1 MGDSG
6 SEESSYVTARSS
18 NGKNKFVHTAE
29 ARIPLAP
36 SNIPE
41 QKPNHGDQ
49 GVEVPNL
56 GEQGNL
62 NYEDNVKSHQSF
74 VNMRQLFDCKKCD
87 QKVMRKQMGQ
97 HLRKVHGIHPKCVSC
112 KACGIRTLAGFP
124 HFCVPNSL
132 FGHLRRWEARVPGP
146 YELEEVDENISKLT
160 SCGSCNFKTSTH
172 PKLIRHIQLMHC
184 KKESYFQAREDE
196 FRDTTCNHANCGK
209 RFKNW
214 SDLWVHLCNQHHVIS
229 KDVVRDA
236 ALGIKE
242 RSLNQSVAKVGSPV
256 SKENLGDKDLSDE
269 INEDDELEVE
279 AGDRTRPSQEE
290 QNKKRRYD
298 AVADGA
304 ENHSAENPSAEKDK
318 RREEGEVRSASSD
331 SIKVDVKEKAIIK
344 KKKEKKAMKE
354 APPACE
360 YERIRAKNIE
370 ERKEFFR
377 KLNLEGDIDA
387 VKV

>member
-1 MGDSG
+1 MGFRFVLIGEEKHNKDDQNVQLRDFNLVGASYGAMTGLKLKQEPNQGGYKIRNHVHQQVKHDHDQGKHLQKTEILFTSSGNSSSTTSRASSRASENDSG

-49 GVEVPNL
+49 EVEVPNL
-56 GEQGNL
+56 SEQENPSQE
-62 NYEDNVKSHQSF
+62 EDVKPHQSF
-74 VNMRQLFDCKKCD
+74 VNMRQLLDCKKCD

-124 HFCVPNSL
+124 HLCVPNSL

-196 FRDTTCNHANCGK
+196 FRDTTCNHSNCRG
-209 RFKNW
+209 
-214 SDLWVHLCNQHHVIS
+214 L
-229 KDVVRDA
+229 
-236 ALGIKE
+236 
-242 RSLNQSVAKVGSPV
+242 
-256 SKENLGDKDLSDE
+256 
-269 INEDDELEVE
+269 
-279 AGDRTRPSQEE
+279 
-290 QNKKRRYD
+290 
-298 AVADGA
+298 
-304 ENHSAENPSAEKDK
+304 
-318 RREEGEVRSASSD
+318 
-331 SIKVDVKEKAIIK
+331 
-344 KKKEKKAMKE
+344 
-354 APPACE
+354 
-360 YERIRAKNIE
+360 
-370 ERKEFFR
+370 
-377 KLNLEGDIDA
+377 
-387 VKV
+387 

>member
-1 MGDSG
+1 MGFRFVLIGEEKHNKDDQNVQLRDFNLVGASYGAMTGLKLKQEPNQGGYKIRNHVHQQVKHDHDQGKHLQKTEILFTSSGNSSSTTSRASSRASENDSG

-18 NGKNKFVHTAE
+18 ISKNKVVHTAE

-49 GVEVPNL
+49 EVEVPNL

-124 HFCVPNSL
+124 HLCVPNSL

-256 SKENLGDKDLSDE
+256 SKVNIIFIIRNFAQGIT
-269 INEDDELEVE
+269 INEPW
-279 AGDRTRPSQEE
+279 G
-290 QNKKRRYD
+290 
-298 AVADGA
+298 
-304 ENHSAENPSAEKDK
+304 
-318 RREEGEVRSASSD
+318 
-331 SIKVDVKEKAIIK
+331 
-344 KKKEKKAMKE
+344 
-354 APPACE
+354 
-360 YERIRAKNIE
+360 
-370 ERKEFFR
+370 
-377 KLNLEGDIDA
+377 
-387 VKV
+387 

>member
-1 MGDSG
+1 MGFRFMLIGEEKHNKDDQNVQLRDFNLAGASYGAMTGLKLEQEPDQGGHKKAHNHVHQQVKHDQGKHLQKTEILFTSSGNSSSTTSRASSRASENDSG

-18 NGKNKFVHTAE
+18 ISKNKVVHTAG
-29 ARIPLAP
+29 ARFPLAP

-49 GVEVPNL
+49 EVEVPNL
-56 GEQGNL
+56 GEQGNPSQ
-62 NYEDNVKSHQSF
+62 EDDVKPHQSF

-97 HLRKVHGIHPKCVSC
+97 HLRKVHGIRPRCVSC
-112 KACGIRTLAGFP
+112 KACGIRTLVGFP

-132 FGHLRRWEARVPGP
+132 FGHLRRWSSRVPGP

-209 RFKNW
+209 SFKNW

-242 RSLNQSVAKVGSPV
+242 RSLNQSLANVGSPV
-256 SKENLGDKDLSDE
+256 SKVKIISNKRNFAQG
-269 INEDDELEVE
+269 ITNPRVE
-279 AGDRTRPSQEE
+279 CFH
-290 QNKKRRYD
+290 
-298 AVADGA
+298 
-304 ENHSAENPSAEKDK
+304 HSN
-318 RREEGEVRSASSD
+318 
-331 SIKVDVKEKAIIK
+331 
-344 KKKEKKAMKE
+344 
-354 APPACE
+354 C
-360 YERIRAKNIE
+360 
-370 ERKEFFR
+370 F
-377 KLNLEGDIDA
+377 
-387 VKV
+387 